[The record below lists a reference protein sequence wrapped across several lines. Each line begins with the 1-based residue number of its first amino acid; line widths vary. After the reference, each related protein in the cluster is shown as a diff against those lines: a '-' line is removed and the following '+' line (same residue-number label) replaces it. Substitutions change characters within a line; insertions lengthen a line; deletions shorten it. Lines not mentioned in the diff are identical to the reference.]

1 MIRRLL
7 KKLLN
12 AFIYFILFA
21 LIYELLPI
29 LFIPISLYL
38 IFKLYK
44 NDFFTKLLV
53 KFKIRKEYKKI
64 RFINKIHLYEF
75 EDKKINE
82 YKKQFI
88 SLTNDKITIIGY
100 NSIKSELYKKD
111 FEIKDI
117 KDIYFG
123 NLTDTIKYDSFD
135 IKTSYRTVT
144 NKFGTYDEKVEERI
158 PTTRESYKTDFGYV
172 DISFQNIE
180 EKKVCFDFGEH
191 KDRYTLPI
199 RFRRKCKK
207 VGIKNLSKIHLN

>member
-44 NDFFTKLLV
+44 NDFFTKFLV

-123 NLTDTIKYDSFD
+123 NLTDTIK
-135 IKTSYRTVT
+135 
-144 NKFGTYDEKVEERI
+144 
-158 PTTRESYKTDFGYV
+158 
-172 DISFQNIE
+172 
-180 EKKVCFDFGEH
+180 
-191 KDRYTLPI
+191 
-199 RFRRKCKK
+199 
-207 VGIKNLSKIHLN
+207 